1 MLSDDTHFC
10 LAICLYPLMMETPT
24 DCLAEAEAQRI
35 MQGRTAIKSPQEAVM
50 HLSMG
55 IERIDCVLETF
66 HFLSA
71 SPQQVK
77 HYLHRIVQCLEVDK
91 QNSSGHSK

>member
-10 LAICLYPLMMETPT
+10 LAICLYPLMIETAT
-24 DCLAEAEAQRI
+24 NRLAEAEAQRI
-35 MQGRTAIKSPQEAVM
+35 MQGRTAIKSTQEAVM
-50 HLSMG
+50 HLSRG
-55 IERIDCVLETF
+55 IEQIDCVIETF
-66 HFLSA
+66 HFLSD

>member
-10 LAICLYPLMMETPT
+10 LAICLYPLRMEMAT
-24 DCLAEAEAQRI
+24 DRLAEAEAQRV

-50 HLSMG
+50 HLSRG
-55 IERIDCVLETF
+55 IEQIDCVIETF

-77 HYLHRIVQCLEVDK
+77 HYLERMLHCLKDDK
-91 QNSSGHSK
+91 QNA